1 MTDAVSDRRDPQV
14 DGPQRPPTF
23 VQIRPPATVGPWR
36 RPLGFLVGG
45 LAVAMAVGWV
55 VQPGTPMPEAPA
67 TPAPA
72 TADAGPSP
80 TTGQPHAETLRQA
93 IDAVLA
99 APAWRRDS
107 VMDRLF
113 PFDPA
118 VAAREP
124 AAPSLA
130 ETAEAA
136 PAGSIEVSARLGKG
150 ETLAGGLHKLGLP
163 AATIAD
169 VTSAMARHV
178 SLRRLPIGTAI
189 TVQLRRPEQDGTEP
203 ILQELALRPP
213 AGREI
218 DVKRTDDGSYAVELR

>member
-1 MTDAVSDRRDPQV
+1 
-14 DGPQRPPTF
+14 
-23 VQIRPPATVGPWR
+23 
-36 RPLGFLVGG
+36 
-45 LAVAMAVGWV
+45 
-55 VQPGTPMPEAPA
+55 MPEAPA

-80 TTGQPHAETLRQA
+80 TAGPHHAETLRQA

-99 APAWRRDS
+99 APDWRRDS

-118 VAAREP
+118 VAARAP

-130 ETAEAA
+130 VTAEAA
-136 PAGSIEVSARLGKG
+136 PADSIEVSARLGKG

-163 AATIAD
+163 AATIAE
-169 VTSAMARHV
+169 VISAMAPHV
-178 SLRRLPIGTAI
+178 SLKRLPIGTSI
-189 TVQLRRPEQDGTEP
+189 SLQLRRPQPDGAAP

-218 DVKRTDDGSYAVELR
+218 DVKRTDDGGYAVELR